1 MNDSAFFMNV
11 VFIGMLVF
19 TGISI
24 TLFVVF
30 KILNRFNNFG
40 DSFCKMDDYAP
51 RAIHFLRDID
61 DVPSNEK
68 RFLFA
73 EFGENPYEGRQ
84 HTIPEQLLKNADK
97 NADKNKLEDDFDAEM
112 KDYL

>member
-1 MNDSAFFMNV
+1 MYMNDSAFFMNV

-30 KILNRFNNFG
+30 KILNRFNDFG

-51 RAIHFLRDID
+51 RAIHFLRDVD
-61 DVPSNEK
+61 DVESCLVSSFK
-68 RFLFA
+68 SFLLIS
-73 EFGENPYEGRQ
+73 G
-84 HTIPEQLLKNADK
+84 HLH
-97 NADKNKLEDDFDAEM
+97 
-112 KDYL
+112 

>member
-30 KILNRFNNFG
+30 KILNKFNNLG

-84 HTIPEQLLKNADK
+84 HTIPEQLLKNAK
-97 NADKNKLEDDFDAEM
+97 KESIEEQFDQDME
-112 KDYL
+112 KYT

>member
-11 VFIGMLVF
+11 VFIGLLVF

-30 KILNRFNNFG
+30 KILNRFNDFG

-73 EFGENPYEGRQ
+73 EYGENPYEGRQ
-84 HTIPEQLLKNADK
+84 HTIPEQLLKNAK
-97 NADKNKLEDDFDAEM
+97 KESIEEQFDQDME
-112 KDYL
+112 KYT

>member
-24 TLFVVF
+24 TLFVVY
-30 KILNRFNNFG
+30 KILNRFNDFG

-73 EFGENPYEGRQ
+73 EYGENPYEGRK
-84 HTIPEQLLKNADK
+84 HTIPEQLLKNAK
-97 NADKNKLEDDFDAEM
+97 NESIEEQFDQDME
-112 KDYL
+112 KYT